1 MFESESSEDRQSKKT
16 TRRMFLGS
24 GIAVAAGVAY
34 LSLRR
39 MPDVEASG
47 AGRGT
52 PGMVTIVNFS
62 DDGKNLGKETV
73 PKIVKSNAEWKA
85 QLPGNSYDI
94 ARLAD
99 TEMAFTGSTW
109 NEHSPG
115 IFRCI
120 CCDTALFDA
129 KTKFES
135 GTGWPSFWAPI
146 AKENVAE
153 AQDTSFGMTRTEAKC
168 KRCDAHL
175 GHIFDDGPN
184 PTGLRYCM
192 NSASMKFI
200 KAA

>member
-1 MFESESSEDRQSKKT
+1 MKADLAVSVTSTKPGESDECGWMYPARVTMFESESSEDRQSKKT

-135 GTGWPSFWAPI
+135 GTGWPSFR
-146 AKENVAE
+146 
-153 AQDTSFGMTRTEAKC
+153 DSG
-168 KRCDAHL
+168 
-175 GHIFDDGPN
+175 
-184 PTGLRYCM
+184 GLSLRRFSPWRWKLL
-192 NSASMKFI
+192 SA
-200 KAA
+200 

>member
-1 MFESESSEDRQSKKT
+1 MFDSEITDDQQSKKT

-24 GIAVAAGVAY
+24 GIAVAASVAF
-34 LSLRR
+34 LSWRKA
-39 MPDVEASG
+39 PEVEASG
-47 AGRGT
+47 ASHGT

-73 PKIVKSNAEWKA
+73 PKIVKTNAEWKA

-99 TEMAFTGSTW
+99 TEMAFTGATW
-109 NEHSPG
+109 NEHNPG

-120 CCDTALFDA
+120 CCDTALFDS
-129 KTKFES
+129 KTKFDS

-153 AQDTSFGMTRTEAKC
+153 AADGSFGMVRTEVKC

-175 GHIFDDGPN
+175 GHLFDDGPP

-192 NSASMKFI
+192 NSASMRFV
-200 KAA
+200 KA